1 MSDTT
6 EARVLAQRQRLA
18 WAVTTVALLV
28 FGVGLSGTAWAANAL
43 YRSAGVEETV
53 RLQVYGGTVLVR
65 GARTAGWAGAPPDS
79 LLSVGDHVRA
89 DATAQALL
97 RLFDGSTVRLFG
109 GSEVRIEG
117 MTRRRFV
124 AGPDVLQL
132 SVLRGQV
139 HIGVAPV
146 ADRIRD
152 LAVPTARGRVRLEE
166 GSYGIRE
173 DNGVL
178 ELKVQERG
186 QAVVTQG
193 GESVVVP
200 PDHRLE
206 IPPSGGLLGVHPA
219 LTELLFNGF
228 CDQGLLGWETGND
241 PPESQDVLGEVRL
254 ESDSDGIKVRFLRR
268 GSQDSHDETYIEQ
281 ALRANI
287 SDFSQLRLKVRFR
300 IASHKLG
307 GGGYQGSEY
316 PILLRVD
323 YAYAG
328 GEDYR
333 VFGFYTQNNPQNNR
347 VNRTDNGRQVTPN
360 EWIDFELVDLLGWD
374 PRPVVI
380 TRVRLSASGWD
391 FDSAVEEVS
400 LSGL

>member
-1 MSDTT
+1 MA
-6 EARVLAQRQRLA
+6 ARVLAQRQRLA
-18 WAVTTVALLV
+18 WAVITVALLV
-28 FGVGLSGTAWAANAL
+28 FGVGLSVTAWAANAL

-79 LLSVGDHVRA
+79 LLAVGDHVRA

-109 GSEVRIEG
+109 GAEVRIEG

-152 LAVPTARGRVRLEE
+152 LAVITPRGLVRLEE
-166 GSYGIRE
+166 GSYALRE

-178 ELKVQERG
+178 ELKVQQRG

-228 CDQGLLGWETGND
+228 FNQGLLGWETGNEIGF
-241 PPESQDVLGEVRL
+241 PEGQDVLGEVRL
-254 ESDSDGIKVRFLRR
+254 ESDSDGITVRFLRR
-268 GSQDSHDETYIEQ
+268 GSRDSHDEAYIEQ
-281 ALRANI
+281 TLRANV
-287 SDFSQLRLKVRFR
+287 SDFSQLLLKTRFR
-300 IASHKLG
+300 ISSHKLG

-316 PILLRVD
+316 PFLVRID
-323 YAYAG
+323 YEYRG
-328 GEDYR
+328 GEAFR
-333 VFGFYTQNNPQNNR
+333 VFGFYTQNDR
-347 VNRTDNGRQVTPN
+347 GNRTDNGRKVTPS
-360 EWIDFELVDLLGWD
+360 EWFSFEFVDLLGWD

-391 FDSAVEEVS
+391 FDSAVAEAS